1 MKKFFN
7 FLAGAFIGAAAGALV
22 VTLLAPESGDEVRL
36 AIKEKV
42 KILREQMQEAAK
54 AKREELEAELERY
67 KQAG

>member
-1 MKKFFN
+1 MKKFIK
-7 FLAGAFIGAAAGALV
+7 FLAGAFIGAAASALV

-36 AIKEKV
+36 AIKEKA
-42 KILREQMQEAAK
+42 KFLREQMQEAAK